1 MSKKVVLTRE
11 ASKNKPWQTY
21 FSQNGYEV
29 MSIPLIKTQPI
40 KINLSREQQE
50 TDWLFLTSANAVEY
64 FFTNQYE
71 RSNYKI
77 AVIGE
82 KTKEKLAEF
91 GHEPSFVP
99 SIYQSEVFLEEWLNE
114 NPEKTSILLP
124 QSNLSRT
131 IIKDT
136 LIEKG
141 YIVFSI
147 ELYETIFPEA
157 SKKLLTEQLK
167 LNETQIIVFASP
179 SAWKNFYYIAKS
191 FPAQKEKW
199 HIASI
204 GSITTEAI
212 LADGWE
218 VKYQPKTFTMKHLA
232 DLIIQEELK

>member
-167 LNETQIIVFASP
+167 LNETQ
-179 SAWKNFYYIAKS
+179 
-191 FPAQKEKW
+191 
-199 HIASI
+199 
-204 GSITTEAI
+204 
-212 LADGWE
+212 
-218 VKYQPKTFTMKHLA
+218 
-232 DLIIQEELK
+232 